1 MPPPPPPVISADIS
15 PTLGSIQATV
25 TEEVS
30 NPQVGFD
37 PTSVN
42 ATVNDSKYCTDLTLK
57 GFSDC
62 QHHFSGCMCHCN
74 PPT

>member
-1 MPPPPPPVISADIS
+1 MVHTYLPLFFHTLHMPPPPLPLTEISADIS

-42 ATVNDSKYCTDLTLK
+42 ATVNDSKYCTDL
-57 GFSDC
+57 G
-62 QHHFSGCMCHCN
+62 
-74 PPT
+74 